1 MSATTLIVIIVVAVI
16 VILLIALF
24 FAPQTVAEKGGAA
37 GADEGGV
44 RLRVLAHR
52 RSRRALTGQ
61 GRDRRPDLLDYAA
74 RYIAVWAGQ
83 DGRWR
88 MVSVQFYPIARTG

>member
-16 VILLIALF
+16 LLLALF
-24 FAPQTVAEKGGAA
+24 FAPRRRRLQRKKGAA
-37 GADEGGV
+37 GADEGRV
-44 RLRVLAHR
+44 RLRVRAHR

-61 GRDRRPDLLDYAA
+61 GRDRRPGLLDYAA
-74 RYIAVWAGQ
+74 RYIAAWAGQ

-88 MVSVQFYPIARTG
+88 MVSDPVYPIARTG